1 MQFSLRDLKQDVLC
15 ISVFDQ
21 DMYSPNGMQNIIAL
35 KEWGLSPIQL
45 CRDYF
50 TLSDISDKFPL
61 HGASAIPFNT
71 RCFISDFL
79 GRTEVPLASLLK
91 EGKGPWEKR
100 LLLHEVS
107 TGELLVRLE
116 LQLYKTTK

>member
-1 MQFSLRDLKQDVLC
+1 
-15 ISVFDQ
+15 
-21 DMYSPNGMQNIIAL
+21 MYSPNGMQNIIAL
-35 KEWGLSPIQL
+35 KDRQFDCAEITLL
-45 CRDYF
+45 C
-50 TLSDISDKFPL
+50 LISDKFPL
-61 HGASAIPFNT
+61 RGASAIPFNT